1 MGLAPG
7 RALWSMKAAVN
18 WDILSTRAKRCFLR
32 SSTINRRQMCN
43 NSNHL
48 LPRPSRTRRHRSSN
62 SRGEISTI
70 RSRGPQIG
78 SSRKSQ
84 RRTPAWIKSRSRSKS
99 VPMEKKRRPSNKRC
113 CGYRTSKHL
122 RLPLSATSLSRV
134 RTRKLTLWAVK
145 AAPAR
150 RSRTRLLKW
159 NKSRST

>member
-1 MGLAPG
+1 
-7 RALWSMKAAVN
+7 MKAAVN

-32 SSTINRRQMCN
+32 SSTINRRQMRN
-43 NSNHL
+43 SSNHL

-70 RSRGPQIG
+70 RSRGRQIG

-84 RRTPAWIKSRSRSKS
+84 RRTLAWIKSRSRSKS
-99 VPMEKKRRPSNKRC
+99 VPMKKKRRPSNKWC
-113 CGYRTSKHL
+113 CGYRTSKHP

-134 RTRKLTLWAVK
+134 RTRKLTQWAVK
-145 AAPAR
+145 AAQVR